1 MPTARRTISKLASEK
16 PNAANPPRSGSRRR
30 WHVRYWPETS
40 RDSSACRKHP
50 LSRGQWPQR
59 RALDSFIVF
68 RHARWVIAAVVL
80 GGCVG
85 GGATT
90 GQAPVTTIA
99 TASVSGGALVDA
111 NAVPLDAASAEGA
124 ATTTIVRTTYQLGL
138 DTPEAAAKNL
148 WDSWRDDDRSR
159 ALIAADEQAVNTL
172 FADSWG
178 PEVDEQGCIAI
189 VTDVR
194 YRCAFVQG
202 DAARI
207 IEVNLLAGRYRV
219 TGVKRIGE
227 LATSAGPLVGNRA
240 GPVGGPTTVPITRA
254 PRLRPRNTADVSS
267 VGGTEAASA
276 AQDTAQDTEPP
287 TSKRPR
293 TRSTVAP
300 DPVSESPPASAAPNP
315 VPVPVQARAAESSV
329 G

>member
-1 MPTARRTISKLASEK
+1 MVP
-16 PNAANPPRSGSRRR
+16 
-30 WHVRYWPETS
+30 
-40 RDSSACRKHP
+40 
-50 LSRGQWPQR
+50 
-59 RALDSFIVF
+59 
-68 RHARWVIAAVVL
+68 
-80 GGCVG
+80 
-85 GGATT
+85 GA
-90 GQAPVTTIA
+90 G
-99 TASVSGGALVDA
+99 L
-111 NAVPLDAASAEGA
+111 

-178 PEVDEQGCIAI
+178 PEVDEQGCIAV

-219 TGVKRIGE
+219 TAVQRIGE
-227 LATSAGPLVGNRA
+227 LATSAGPQVGNRA

-254 PRLRPRNTADVSS
+254 PRPKPRATSDASTAE
-267 VGGTEAASA
+267 TAIAADSA
-276 AQDTAQDTEPP
+276 PDTAPP
-287 TSKRPR
+287 STKRPR
-293 TRSTVAP
+293 TRSTVVA
-300 DPVSESPPASAAPNP
+300 DPATESGATPPAPA
-315 VPVPVQARAAESSV
+315 PVPVQARAAESSV